1 MAALLHLHVLR
12 GQEVELYDTE
22 EQQVEA
28 IKDWWKEN
36 GKAVIIGAVVGLGGL
51 FGWRYYQDTVIQA
64 SETASQS
71 YTTAMNTLQEKG
83 VDAQSDVQAFIE
95 SNEVKEY
102 SVLAALQ
109 LAKAQ
114 VEAKD
119 FAAALEQLKWAQSN
133 TKDAALSPLISYRI
147 ARIETE
153 MGNFDAA
160 NTELGKVTDTAWA
173 GRIAELRGD
182 IALRQGDKDAA
193 YAAYTEA
200 QQAADASPTLQMKLD
215 DLAK

>member
-1 MAALLHLHVLR
+1 M
-12 GQEVELYDTE
+12 ELYDTE

-51 FGWRYYQDTVIQA
+51 FGWRYYQDSVVQA
-64 SETASQS
+64 SEAASQS
-71 YTTAMNTLQEKG
+71 YTTAMNALQAKG
-83 VDAQSDVQAFIE
+83 TDAQTDIQAFID
-95 SNEVKEY
+95 SNKVKEY

-109 LAKAQ
+109 LAKVQ
-114 VEAKD
+114 VDANELS
-119 FAAALEQLKWAQSN
+119 AALEQLKWAQSN

-147 ARIETE
+147 ARIEAE

-160 NTELGKVTDTAWA
+160 NAELGKVTDAAWT

-182 IALRQGDKDAA
+182 IALRQGDKEAA
-193 YAAYTEA
+193 YTAYTEA

>member
-1 MAALLHLHVLR
+1 M
-12 GQEVELYDTE
+12 ELYDTE

-119 FAAALEQLKWAQSN
+119 FAAALEQFKWAQSN

>member
-1 MAALLHLHVLR
+1 M
-12 GQEVELYDTE
+12 ELYDTE

-133 TKDAALSPLISYRI
+133 TKDTALSPLISYRI

>member
-1 MAALLHLHVLR
+1 M
-12 GQEVELYDTE
+12 ELYDTE

-114 VEAKD
+114 VEAKG

>member
-1 MAALLHLHVLR
+1 M
-12 GQEVELYDTE
+12 ELYDTE

-71 YTTAMNTLQEKG
+71 YTTAMNALQEKG

-160 NTELGKVTDTAWA
+160 NTELGKVTNTAWA

>member
-1 MAALLHLHVLR
+1 M
-12 GQEVELYDTE
+12 ELYDTE

-36 GKAVIIGAVVGLGGL
+36 GTAVIIGAVVGLGGL

-95 SNEVKEY
+95 SNKVKEY

>member
-1 MAALLHLHVLR
+1 M
-12 GQEVELYDTE
+12 ELYDTE

-153 MGNFDAA
+153 MGNFDVA

-200 QQAADASPTLQMKLD
+200 QQAVDASPTLQMKLD

>member
-1 MAALLHLHVLR
+1 M
-12 GQEVELYDTE
+12 ELYDTE

-119 FAAALEQLKWAQSN
+119 FTAALEQLKWAQSK

>member
-1 MAALLHLHVLR
+1 M
-12 GQEVELYDTE
+12 ELYDTE

-119 FAAALEQLKWAQSN
+119 FVAALEQLKWAQSN

>member
-1 MAALLHLHVLR
+1 M
-12 GQEVELYDTE
+12 ELYDTE

-153 MGNFDAA
+153 MDNFDAA

>member
-1 MAALLHLHVLR
+1 M
-12 GQEVELYDTE
+12 ELYDTE

-51 FGWRYYQDTVIQA
+51 FGWRYYQDSVTQA
-64 SETASQS
+64 SEAASQS
-71 YTTAMNTLQEKG
+71 YTTVMSTLQTKG
-83 VDAQSDVQAFIE
+83 ADAQADIQAFID

-109 LAKAQ
+109 LAKVQ

-119 FAAALEQLKWAQSN
+119 LSAALEQLKWAQSN
-133 TKDAALSPLISYRI
+133 TKDAVLAPLISYRI
-147 ARIETE
+147 ARIEAE
-153 MGNFDAA
+153 MNNFDAA
-160 NTELGKVTDTAWA
+160 NAELALVTDAAWT

-182 IALRQGDKDAA
+182 IALRQNDKAAA

-200 QQAADASPTLQMKLD
+200 QQATDASPTLQMKLD

>member
-1 MAALLHLHVLR
+1 M
-12 GQEVELYDTE
+12 ELYDTE

-28 IKDWWKEN
+28 VKDWWKEN

-114 VEAKD
+114 IEAKD
-119 FAAALEQLKWAQSN
+119 FTAALEQLKWAQSN

>member
-1 MAALLHLHVLR
+1 M
-12 GQEVELYDTE
+12 ELYDTE

-153 MGNFDAA
+153 MGNFDVA

>member
-1 MAALLHLHVLR
+1 M
-12 GQEVELYDTE
+12 ELYDTE

-64 SETASQS
+64 SEKASQS

>member
-1 MAALLHLHVLR
+1 M
-12 GQEVELYDTE
+12 ELYDTE

-133 TKDAALSPLISYRI
+133 TKDAALSSLISYRI

>member
-1 MAALLHLHVLR
+1 M
-12 GQEVELYDTE
+12 ELYDTE

-200 QQAADASPTLQMKLD
+200 QQAANASPTLQMKLD

>member
-1 MAALLHLHVLR
+1 M
-12 GQEVELYDTE
+12 ELYDTE

-133 TKDAALSPLISYRI
+133 TKDAALFPLISYRI

>member
-1 MAALLHLHVLR
+1 M
-12 GQEVELYDTE
+12 ELYDTE

-83 VDAQSDVQAFIE
+83 VDAQSDVLAFIE

>member
-1 MAALLHLHVLR
+1 M
-12 GQEVELYDTE
+12 ELYDTE

-160 NTELGKVTDTAWA
+160 NTELGKVTETAWA

>member
-1 MAALLHLHVLR
+1 M
-12 GQEVELYDTE
+12 ELYDTE

-102 SVLAALQ
+102 SVLAALR

>member
-1 MAALLHLHVLR
+1 M
-12 GQEVELYDTE
+12 ELYDTE

-64 SETASQS
+64 SETVSQS
-71 YTTAMNTLQEKG
+71 YTTAMNALQEKG

>member
-1 MAALLHLHVLR
+1 M
-12 GQEVELYDTE
+12 ELYDTE

-200 QQAADASPTLQMKLD
+200 QQAADASPALQMKLD

>member
-1 MAALLHLHVLR
+1 M
-12 GQEVELYDTE
+12 ELYDTE

-36 GKAVIIGAVVGLGGL
+36 GKAVIIGAIVGLGGL

-71 YTTAMNTLQEKG
+71 YTTAMNMLQEKG

-160 NTELGKVTDTAWA
+160 NTELDKVTDTAWA

>member
-1 MAALLHLHVLR
+1 M
-12 GQEVELYDTE
+12 ELYDTE

-119 FAAALEQLKWAQSN
+119 FTAALEQLKWAQSN
-133 TKDAALSPLISYRI
+133 TKDAALYPLISYRI